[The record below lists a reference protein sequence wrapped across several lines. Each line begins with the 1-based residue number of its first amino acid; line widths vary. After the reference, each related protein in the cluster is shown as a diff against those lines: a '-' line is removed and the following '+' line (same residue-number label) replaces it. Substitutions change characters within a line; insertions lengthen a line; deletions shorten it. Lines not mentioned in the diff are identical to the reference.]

1 MAYLRSISTAKQSVR
16 FVQSDMK
23 YKYCTSMNLDSL
35 LRYLISAREG
45 ETNVWWWRSIVCS
58 FVRSVVLRARVAN
71 VAVYL

>member
-45 ETNVWWWRSIVCS
+45 ETNGGGRSC
-58 FVRSVVLRARVAN
+58 VVL
-71 VAVYL
+71 YGL